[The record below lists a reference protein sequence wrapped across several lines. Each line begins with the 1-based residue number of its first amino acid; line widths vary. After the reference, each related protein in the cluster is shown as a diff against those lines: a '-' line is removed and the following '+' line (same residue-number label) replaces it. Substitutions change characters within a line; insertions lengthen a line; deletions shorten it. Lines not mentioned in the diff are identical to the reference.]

1 MHQPIVVG
9 LIHCPLADMLE
20 SFVNPTVTDDD
31 LHLEMKVD
39 GDFSI
44 NDKKE
49 DGRLIFEAKEEIVL
63 KCGESSLTLTKSG
76 KVLIRGKYVLNHST
90 GINQII
96 GGAVEVN

>member
-1 MHQPIVVG
+1 
-9 LIHCPLADMLE
+9 MLE